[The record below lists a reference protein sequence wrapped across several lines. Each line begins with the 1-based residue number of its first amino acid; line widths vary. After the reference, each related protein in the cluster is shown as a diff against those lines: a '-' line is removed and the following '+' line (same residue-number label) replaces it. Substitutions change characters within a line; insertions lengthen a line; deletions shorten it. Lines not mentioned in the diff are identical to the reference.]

1 MVEANGE
8 MVNTRIDGLEEKMDI
23 RFSEHDRRFDVLE
36 KKVDRIFQTENEDI
50 AAALDDISSI
60 KSRLRK
66 ANI

>member
-1 MVEANGE
+1 
-8 MVNTRIDGLEEKMDI
+8 MDI

>member
-1 MVEANGE
+1 VVEANGE
-8 MVNTRIDGLEEKMDI
+8 MVNTRIDRLEEKMDI

>member
-8 MVNTRIDGLEEKMDI
+8 MVNTRIDRLEEKMDI